1 MAKKRLIEKEDAYAP
16 TRKARHEPDWR
27 EWFLGTYAKYW
38 YVLACLFVD
47 LAVFYEVRRTG
58 FGGWAVPFIA
68 LVLAVGLQ
76 AILYLRIWPRS
87 EKEEEEPMEEEDF
100 L

>member
-1 MAKKRLIEKEDAYAP
+1 MARKRLIGRGDAHAP
-16 TRKARHEPDWR
+16 EREARHEPSWR
-27 EWFLGTYAKYW
+27 EWLLGTYAKYW
-38 YVLACLFVD
+38 YVLACFFVD
-47 LAVFYEVRRTG
+47 LAVFFEVRRTG

-68 LVLAVGLQ
+68 LVLVVGLQ

-87 EKEEEEPMEEEDF
+87 GREEEEPPEEEDF